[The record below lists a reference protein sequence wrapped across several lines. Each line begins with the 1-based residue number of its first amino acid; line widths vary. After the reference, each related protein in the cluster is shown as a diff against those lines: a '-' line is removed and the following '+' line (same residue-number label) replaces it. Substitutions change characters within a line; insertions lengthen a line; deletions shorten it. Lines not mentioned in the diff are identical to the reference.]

1 MFSRTLIEFLRS
13 ESGVVTV
20 DFVVLTGIVASFGI
34 GVTLALTL
42 EPSLILDKVASIRAA
57 DNNTFTAKFVKV
69 DE

>member
-42 EPSLILDKVASIRAA
+42 EPSLILDKVGSIRAA